1 MQNRN
6 ETVKA
11 LSIDMTL
18 FLMAFDRDA
27 DYENPA
33 QLAYLDLVSGI
44 IIWFFEDDEDA
55 VMYGL
60 GTEENAAQRNRIGCD
75 TGRFLLIPGLSHGE
89 HHDILKS
96 FLASSW
102 TDDDRQRTVT
112 QNAYTGSIG
121 RWKKTIT
128 DHDTMRAYYRFRDQ
142 RIAELAESF
151 LLENSVKAEWQRDK
165 PTHSR

>member
-1 MQNRN
+1 
-6 ETVKA
+6 VKA

-18 FLMAFDRDA
+18 FLMAFDRDV

-33 QLAYLDLVSGI
+33 QLAYLDLVSGSV
-44 IIWFFEDDEDA
+44 IWFFEEDEDA
-55 VMYGL
+55 EMYGL
-60 GTEENAAQRNRIGCD
+60 DTEENAAERSRIGYD
-75 TGRFLLIPGLSHGE
+75 PGRFLLIPGLSHGE

-96 FLASSW
+96 FLASGW
-102 TDDDRQRTVT
+102 TDDDRQRSFA

-128 DHDTMRAYYRFRDQ
+128 DQDTIHAYYRFRDQ

-151 LLENSVKAEWQRDK
+151 LLENGVKVEWQRDK
-165 PTHSR
+165 PSHSR